1 MPGLAAARGED
12 FARLFFREIE
22 ACAELGTWVS
32 AGLLFARTVDLHAD
46 HPYARAIEAKPGRRI
61 GFTRVSEAVRR
72 AEFPHIERR
81 KTGLRRNAP
90 VFFRVRAE
98 SRALIPLAPREV
110 LGRAAAAGAPAPDL
124 ALLDRALARGQEADA
139 AAAVFARPAFA
150 SAFLRAAR
158 AFDWQQPTW
167 PERLRA
173 VLIRVMAL
181 LGSLRARHARGRLAA
196 G

>member
-1 MPGLAAARGED
+1 MPGLVAARGED

-22 ACAELGTWVS
+22 ACAEPGTWVP
-32 AGLLFARTVDLHAD
+32 AGILFARTLDAHGD

-61 GFTRVSEAVRR
+61 GFTKVSEGVRR

-81 KTGLRRNAP
+81 KTGVRRNAP

-98 SRALIPLAPREV
+98 SRALIPLPPREI
-110 LGRAAAAGAPAPDL
+110 LGRTAAASAPAPDL
-124 ALLDRALARGQEADA
+124 ALLDRALARGQDADA
-139 AAAVFARPAFA
+139 AAAAFARPALA
-150 SAFLRAAR
+150 SALLRAAR
-158 AFDWQQPTW
+158 AFDWRQPTW

-173 VLIRVMAL
+173 VLMRVMAL
-181 LGSLRARHARGRLAA
+181 LGSLRARHARSPSAA